1 MNKKGKIAAI
11 AIGVLVLLLAVIL
24 IFVFSSR
31 QTATQDGTTAPSENN
46 QTAFATEN
54 KRENLRFHEV
64 DTLTVTDR
72 ANGDTLEIPVSSL
85 QACETESGGTLF
97 YLSDGLQAIR
107 DAVLA
112 INDPEAAYDAY
123 LYADGHALRIEK
135 QKTDGT
141 VNTYAITETTDEEG
155 NTVYDLSDC
164 RAYFTAESGE
174 GCAFKF
180 PYYFLANPSDFSAL
194 DYGTFGERFVITVSK
209 AEFLSFYQNSAL
221 YIIKDGANND
231 FSLEHTYA
239 AVDSGNAYPVRFV
252 FGTNE
257 AGQQTVTVEMG
268 TVSQE
273 VTTQGM

>member
-1 MNKKGKIAAI
+1 MNKKGKIAA
-11 AIGVLVLLLAVIL
+11 LVLGLLLLIVAIIL
-24 IFVFSSR
+24 IVVLPNR
-31 QTATQDGTTAPSENN
+31 QNAVQDGTTESQDNVVFE
-46 QTAFATEN
+46 TEN

-72 ANGDTLEIPVSSL
+72 ANGDTLAIPGLSL
-85 QACETESGGTLF
+85 RTCETESGGTLF
-97 YLSDGLQAIR
+97 YLSDGLQVIR
-107 DAVLA
+107 EAVLA
-112 INDPEAAYDAY
+112 IDDPEATYDAF

-141 VNTYAITETTDEEG
+141 VNTYAITETTDAEG

-164 RAYFTAESGE
+164 RAYFTAASGE
-174 GCAFKF
+174 GCVFKF

-194 DYGTFGERFVITVSK
+194 DYGTFGECFVITVSK
-209 AEFLSFYQNSAL
+209 AEFLRFYENSAL

-257 AGQQTVTVEMG
+257 SGQQTVTVEMG

-273 VTTQGM
+273 VTTQAP